1 MPRIGYGL
9 WNPSFHPSRK
19 CMQLR
24 GESFKKRNYHL
35 LPVFSTGSSGTS
47 HRGFACCCANFWTNQ
62 HTKPLLGDNKTLV
75 QKAEVRCVI
84 LSNSRDVSKHSGG
97 NSTAFISLNVP
108 YLPLSTVVFGM
119 RLAYLQYHWVRATLI
134 RPYWHQSSP
143 IIANLFPQKCQA
155 LVPVELFKFYKPL
168 PLTDNIKADFDT
180 Q

>member
-84 LSNSRDVSKHSGG
+84 LSNSRHVSKHAGG
-97 NSTAFISLNVP
+97 NSTAFISLYVP
-108 YLPLSTVVFGM
+108 YLPSSTLVFLDAASLPTVTRMNG
-119 RLAYLQYHWVRATLI
+119 
-134 RPYWHQSSP
+134 
-143 IIANLFPQKCQA
+143 II
-155 LVPVELFKFYKPL
+155 E
-168 PLTDNIKADFDT
+168 
-180 Q
+180 